1 MAIFCGHFIRFYEKA
16 LIFFFIIAHIHWEP
30 SRKTKTTYWQLSA
43 VMKIDFCVNVEA
55 NTIRVGADRQLEAA
69 AAGAM
74 QAVMDE
80 FRRSHRKS
88 SSL

>member
-1 MAIFCGHFIRFYEKA
+1 MKKLSYIYI
-16 LIFFFIIAHIHWEP
+16 IIAHIHWEP

-43 VMKIDFCVNVEA
+43 VIKIDFCVNVEA

-69 AAGAM
+69 AAGGT